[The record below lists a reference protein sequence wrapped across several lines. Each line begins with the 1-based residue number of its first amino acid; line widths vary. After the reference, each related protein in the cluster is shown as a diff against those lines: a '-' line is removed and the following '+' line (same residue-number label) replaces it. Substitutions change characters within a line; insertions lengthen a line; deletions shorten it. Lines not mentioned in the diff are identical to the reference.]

1 MELRPPL
8 PPAPSHLVLVGGGGH
23 ALVVA
28 DAALEAGCI
37 LAGFLDD
44 DPAAAMERGHPGV
57 PRLGM
62 LNDLRRALAAPWAW
76 IIALGDLQHR
86 RNCIERD
93 GRLAPAAMVLHPRAF
108 VSPLSTIGP
117 GVFVGPQAVVHTL
130 AHIGPHSIVNTGAI
144 IEHECRI
151 GANCHIA
158 PGSVLGGRVSIGDDT
173 LIGLGARVL
182 PNLTI
187 GRNCTIGAGAVVT
200 RNVPD
205 GSKIRGVPARS
216 TPNQP

>member
-1 MELRPPL
+1 
-8 PPAPSHLVLVGGGGH
+8 
-23 ALVVA
+23 LVVA

-44 DPAAAMERGHPGV
+44 DPAAVMERGHPGV
-57 PRLGM
+57 PRLGR
-62 LNDLRRALAAPWAW
+62 LEDLRKALTGQWAW
-76 IIALGDLQHR
+76 IIALGDLRHR
-86 RNCIERD
+86 RTCIQREERS
-93 GRLAPAAMVLHPRAF
+93 LTPAALVLHPRAF

-130 AHIGPHSIVNTGAI
+130 AQIGPHSIVNTGAI
-144 IEHECRI
+144 VEHECRI

-158 PGSVLGGRVSIGDDT
+158 PGSVLGGRVAVGDDS

-182 PNLTI
+182 PNLSI
-187 GRNCTIGAGAVVT
+187 GRKCTIGAGAVVT

-205 GSKIRGVPARS
+205 GTTIRGVPARS
-216 TPNQP
+216 NPQSP